1 VNFFDNLLKL
11 IHGVSS
17 VYYYNLCF
25 GMNYRNKVD
34 KKKGEKNQ
42 KKKEKKGE
50 KKLIN

>member
-1 VNFFDNLLKL
+1 VNFFDDLLKL
-11 IHGVSS
+11 IHGASS

-42 KKKEKKGE
+42 KQKKKGE